1 MSKASLADLLVVVP
15 EQDIVHRTPE
25 LLGVLGEPV
34 HVALDPVLVERPTL
48 LVDIVVESGPVDFRM
63 LRALRPR
70 RRATKAQKHTRMG
83 E

>member
-15 EQDIVHRTPE
+15 EHDIVHRTEE
-25 LLGVLGEPV
+25 LRGVLGEPV
-34 HVALDPVLVERPTL
+34 HVALDPVVVLGPNR
-48 LVDIVVESGPVDFRM
+48 LVDAVVEADPVDFGV

>member
-1 MSKASLADLLVVVP
+1 MSTVSLDELLEACEELALVGRPPEVVV
-15 EQDIVHRTPE
+15 
-25 LLGVLGEPV
+25 VLREPV
-34 HVALDPVLVERPTL
+34 DVDLDPVLVLGPNRR
-48 LVDIVVESGPVDFRM
+48 VDAVVEADPVDFRV

>member
-1 MSKASLADLLVVVP
+1 MSTVSLDELLVELAEQHIVVLAIASLLP
-15 EQDIVHRTPE
+15 
-25 LLGVLGEPV
+25 GEEV
-34 HVALDPVLVERPTL
+34 HVELHPVDGLAPTL
-48 LVDIVVESGPVDFRM
+48 FVDAVVEADPVDFRV

>member
-1 MSKASLADLLVVVP
+1 MSTVSLADLLVVVP
-15 EQDIVHRTPE
+15 EQDIVHRTPV

-34 HVALDPVLVERPTL
+34 QVALDPVLVERPTL
-48 LVDIVVESGPVDFRM
+48 LVDIVVESGPVDFRV

>member
-1 MSKASLADLLVVVP
+1 MAEQALVVLPKELVVV
-15 EQDIVHRTPE
+15 
-25 LLGVLGEPV
+25 LGEEV
-34 HVALDPVLVERPTL
+34 HVALDPVEVLGPNLR
-48 LVDIVVESGPVDFRM
+48 VDAVVEADPVDFRV